1 MCFVNWRFRSF
12 VQFPCIYIQGD
23 ISLLTKRNE
32 RSITNLANFLLSEN
46 FKPKSKT
53 LSERGTFLLIIHVH
67 VICGSCFF
75 TLCDKQLYF
84 NLDRL
89 FFFGG
94 GGGGQR
100 LFCPPT
106 KLLGVASPLLLHL
119 CNTVFRY
126 ANVRVIFP
134 HFLGKIK

>member
-1 MCFVNWRFRSF
+1 MY
-12 VQFPCIYIQGD
+12 IYIQGD

-32 RSITNLANFLLSEN
+32 RSIANLANFLLSEN

-89 FFFGG
+89 L

-100 LFCPPT
+100 LFCPST
-106 KLLGVASPLLLHL
+106 K
-119 CNTVFRY
+119 
-126 ANVRVIFP
+126 
-134 HFLGKIK
+134 

>member
-94 GGGGQR
+94 GGGAKAI
-100 LFCPPT
+100 LPPY
-106 KLLGVASPLLLHL
+106 KIIGGCLPPVATPVQYS
-119 CNTVFRY
+119 F
-126 ANVRVIFP
+126 
-134 HFLGKIK
+134 